1 MYDYL
6 RKEYAVIRLPQNSD
20 MLDIKEALGKIYTYV
35 EPSMKEAGM
44 TGVRPE
50 GLEKGEIPVVKGDNG
65 IGYRFDFKG
74 ESSAVAVKHF
84 DNKLAFELSTT
95 VDADGNFTDYQEISV
110 SLLDAE
116 TSDDKDIRSIS
127 GEISDTVMSKFC
139 KPTSQPKV
147 KAPKTVSKAAARSGG
162 VYYDA
167 NTLAS
172 RLTSSLY
179 PQFRTE
185 YNANIN
191 RYGEFLPE
199 DFFAKGCADAI
210 QDTIRR
216 NDPAEMKKLFNLL
229 NEIYPDATNEAQSI
243 IAVTLLG
250 NLGADQTLLANCV
263 DYMCDDL
270 MGPVIKV
277 NKFLHSKAGKSAR
290 EKLKN
295 PPIYKPK
302 RVKRPGIM
310 ERMMGAAQQNP
321 TIKK

>member
-1 MYDYL
+1 ML
-6 RKEYAVIRLPQNSD
+6 AAKIN
-20 MLDIKEALGKIYTYV
+20 MLDIREALVKIYTLV
-35 EPSMKEAGM
+35 EPTMKEAGM
-44 TGVRPE
+44 AGVRPE
-50 GLEKGEIPVVKGDNG
+50 GIEKGEAPVVKGDNG
-65 IGYRFDFKG
+65 VGYRFDFKG
-74 ESSAVAVKHF
+74 EASAVAVKHF
-84 DNKLAFELSTT
+84 DNKLTFELSTT
-95 VDADGNFTDYQEISV
+95 VDGDGNFTDYKEVSV

-172 RLTSSLY
+172 RLTASLY

-199 DFFAKGCADAI
+199 DFFAQGCADAVI
-210 QDTIRR
+210 ETIRR
-216 NDPAEMKKLFNLL
+216 NDPTEMKKLFNLL
-229 NEIYPDATNEAQSI
+229 NEIYPDATNETQSI

-263 DYMCDDL
+263 DYMGDDL

-277 NKFLHSKAGKSAR
+277 NKFLHSKAGKSSR

-295 PPIYKPK
+295 PPIYRPK
-302 RVKRPGIM
+302 RVKKPGMM
-310 ERMMGAAQQNP
+310 ERMMGAAQQNS
-321 TIKK
+321 TINK

>member
-1 MYDYL
+1 
-6 RKEYAVIRLPQNSD
+6 
-20 MLDIKEALGKIYTYV
+20 MLDIKEALGKIYTFV
-35 EPSMKEAGM
+35 EPSMKQAGM
-44 TGVRPE
+44 YGVRPE
-50 GLEKGEIPVVKGDNG
+50 GIEKGEIPVVKGDNG
-65 IGYRFDFKG
+65 VGYRFDFKG
-74 ESSAVAVKHF
+74 EASAVAVKHL
-84 DNKLAFELSTT
+84 DKKLTFELSTT
-95 VDADGNFTDYQEISV
+95 VDADGNFTDYKEVSV

-127 GEISDTVMSKFC
+127 GEISDTVMAKFC
-139 KPTSQPKV
+139 KPTTQPKT
-147 KAPKTVSKAAARSGG
+147 KAPKTVSKAAARSGS

-179 PQFRTE
+179 SQFRGE
-185 YNANIN
+185 YNANIA

-199 DFFAKGCADAI
+199 DFFAKGCADAV

-216 NDPAEMKKLFNLL
+216 NDPTEMKKLFNLL

-250 NLGADQTLLANCV
+250 NLSADQTLLANCV
-263 DYMCDDL
+263 DYMSPDL

-277 NKFLHSKAGKSAR
+277 NKFLHSNAGKKSR
-290 EKLKN
+290 ELLKN

-302 RVKRPGIM
+302 RTKRPGMM
-310 ERMMGAAQQNP
+310 ERMMNASQQANNG
-321 TIKK
+321 KK

>member
-1 MYDYL
+1 
-6 RKEYAVIRLPQNSD
+6 
-20 MLDIKEALGKIYTYV
+20 MLDIKEALVKIYTLV
-35 EPSMKEAGM
+35 EPAMKEAGM
-44 TGVRPE
+44 AAVRPQ
-50 GLEKGEIPVVKGDNG
+50 GLEKGEAPVVKGDNG
-65 IGYRFDFKG
+65 VGYRFDFKG
-74 ESSAVAVKHF
+74 EASAVAVKHF
-84 DNKLAFELSTT
+84 DNKLTFELSTT
-95 VDADGNFTDYQEISV
+95 VDGDGNFTDYKEVSV

-116 TSDDKDIRSIS
+116 TSDEKDIRSIS

-139 KPTSQPKV
+139 KSATQQKI

-172 RLTSSLY
+172 RLTASLY
-179 PQFRTE
+179 PQFRAE

-199 DFFAKGCADAI
+199 DFFAQGCADAVL
-210 QDTIRR
+210 DTIRR

-229 NEIYPDATNEAQSI
+229 NEIYLDATNETQSI

-250 NLGADQTLLANCV
+250 NLGADQSLLANCV

-277 NKFLHSKAGKSAR
+277 NKYLHSSRGKSAR
-290 EKLKN
+290 AKLKN
-295 PPIYKPK
+295 PPVYKPK
-302 RVKRPGIM
+302 RAKRPGLM
-310 ERMMGAAQQNP
+310 ERMMNASQQP
-321 TIKK
+321 PAGKK

>member
-1 MYDYL
+1 MID
-6 RKEYAVIRLPQNSD
+6 IR
-20 MLDIKEALGKIYTYV
+20 EALVKIYTLV
-35 EPSMKEAGM
+35 EPAMKEAGM
-44 TGVRPE
+44 AAVRPQ
-50 GLEKGEIPVVKGDNG
+50 GLEKGEAPVVKGDNG
-65 IGYRFDFKG
+65 VGYRFDFKG
-74 ESSAVAVKHF
+74 EASAVAVKHF
-84 DNKLAFELSTT
+84 DNKLTFELSTT
-95 VDADGNFTDYQEISV
+95 VDGDGNFTDYKEASV

-139 KPTSQPKV
+139 KSATQQKI

-172 RLTSSLY
+172 RLTASLY
-179 PQFRTE
+179 PQFRAE

-199 DFFAKGCADAI
+199 DFFAQGCADAVL
-210 QDTIRR
+210 DTIRR
-216 NDPAEMKKLFNLL
+216 NDPNEMKKLFNLL
-229 NEIYPDATNEAQSI
+229 NEIYPDATNETQSI

-277 NKFLHSKAGKSAR
+277 NKYLHSSRGKSAR
-290 EKLKN
+290 AKLKN
-295 PPIYKPK
+295 PPVYKPK
-302 RVKRPGIM
+302 RAKRPGLM
-310 ERMMGAAQQNP
+310 ERMMNASQQP
-321 TIKK
+321 PAGKK